1 MHVREFTTIGEDYYY
16 YHHYHYIAIDTLI
29 SVKCSHLR

>member
-16 YHHYHYIAIDTLI
+16 HHHHYIAIDTLI